1 MLLAVPHLPAA
12 GDLTAL
18 FRVALF
24 DLPLAC
30 GRAVA
35 IGLSDA
41 GPPGNQR
48 RRAPSWIAELLKL
61 RRLGFVG
68 LAGAWSGAL
77 HMIWEGHRSVAVD
90 LGRVGAYN
98 APLPASLA
106 ITPDEVVAQYAR
118 RN

>member
-12 GDLTAL
+12 GGLTAL
-18 FRVALF
+18 FRVAMF

-48 RRAPSWIAELLKL
+48 RRAPSWIAKLLKL
-61 RRLGFVG
+61 RRLGIVG
-68 LAGAWSGAL
+68 LAGAFSGAL
-77 HMIWEGHRSVAVD
+77 NTIWKGHRTVVVD

-98 APLPASLA
+98 APLPAPLA
-106 ITPDEVVAQYAR
+106 ITPDEVAAH
-118 RN
+118 NAGPN